1 MQSTDLLQTEDGKT
15 SSSPVLNTLV
25 QSLTSALKSSPTKT
39 RSIVSKNTQ
48 LLNKEISDLKS
59 LIADLTNENMQ
70 LNQKIQFLT
79 SENAMIK
86 KMNAEAV
93 LHFQENASTMMKKM
107 REDKRKSPN
116 TYQIEEQVDDKIKYL
131 DDLNEKVKTSVKDLE
146 DANQKRLKCHESDL
160 LRIFN
165 ARLDKAYQ
173 EFEQVK
179 QSKDKDI
186 ELLSKSGP
194 WRQIEELQGT
204 VGRIEDFNRQLIDE
218 NKELKSKIKD
228 LTSDLET
235 ANVQIRKLK
244 ITIMKYQKK
253 HTESLDSSP
262 NSMLTKSQL
271 TINTARLRSNSSVI
285 TDPLIQTIHS
295 ELKSAQ
301 SQVILLKSELEKINS
316 RRTELEQILEE
327 CLNDVTKDVEN
338 LQARKGKWP
347 VLTQTEREQLI
358 GMLISKSRVIEL
370 IREKSFPKLSLGLS
384 PQKWNSNPKS
394 GSQSSRDFYKEVLP
408 NLDRKVHD
416 LGSKLMST

>member
-93 LHFQENASTMMKKM
+93 LHFQENTSTLMKKM
-107 REDKRKSPN
+107 REDKRKTPN
-116 TYQIEEQVDDKIKYL
+116 TYQIEEQVDDKIRYL

-194 WRQIEELQGT
+194 
-204 VGRIEDFNRQLIDE
+204 
-218 NKELKSKIKD
+218 
-228 LTSDLET
+228 
-235 ANVQIRKLK
+235 
-244 ITIMKYQKK
+244 
-253 HTESLDSSP
+253 
-262 NSMLTKSQL
+262 
-271 TINTARLRSNSSVI
+271 
-285 TDPLIQTIHS
+285 
-295 ELKSAQ
+295 
-301 SQVILLKSELEKINS
+301 
-316 RRTELEQILEE
+316 
-327 CLNDVTKDVEN
+327 
-338 LQARKGKWP
+338 
-347 VLTQTEREQLI
+347 
-358 GMLISKSRVIEL
+358 
-370 IREKSFPKLSLGLS
+370 
-384 PQKWNSNPKS
+384 
-394 GSQSSRDFYKEVLP
+394 
-408 NLDRKVHD
+408 
-416 LGSKLMST
+416 